1 MPSAIHQWVVL
12 DQLDV
17 RKVTCWDTNTTRSV
31 KVKQGSKMSN
41 SISKMT
47 PVGVSQPSV
56 NSAKEYDVVVI
67 GAGPSGSS
75 CAYWLATA
83 GYCVAL
89 VEKKVFPR
97 EKTCGD
103 GLTPRAVYQL
113 EKMGLSDQLE
123 RFHKFFGLRSIA
135 FNRTLEM
142 PWPEHDTLPQ
152 YGYVARRN
160 EIDSLVAKNAEDHGV
175 DIYMGYEAKEPQFDE
190 KTGAIKRVRIEHK
203 KGDRF
208 ALNARY
214 VAICEGST
222 PRFGRHVGLVRDKTY
237 PMGMAI
243 RGYFKS
249 DMDQD
254 PWIESHLD
262 LVDKN
267 GDFLPGYGWIFPV
280 GDGTINVGVGL
291 LSTFKGYKDIN
302 TSKLFE
308 TFCELAPSYWGI
320 SPETSCGPPTGG
332 KLPTGGCNGPKVGIN
347 WIVAG
352 DSAGL
357 VNPFNGEGIAYGYET
372 GAMAADAI
380 IKAIKNEDPKELH
393 TYTDELTIEFGQ
405 YYKVARLFVKYIGN
419 PRVMRECVR
428 LGMHSKTLMTWL
440 LKIMA
445 NLMREDKKGVAERAY
460 KSVTKVVARKNFE
473 IR

>member
-1 MPSAIHQWVVL
+1 MSESHRSLIPNITGVV
-12 DQLDV
+12 
-17 RKVTCWDTNTTRSV
+17 NPE
-31 KVKQGSKMSN
+31 SN
-41 SISKMT
+41 S
-47 PVGVSQPSV
+47 
-56 NSAKEYDVVVI
+56 AEYYDAVVI

-75 CAYWLATA
+75 CAYWLASS
-83 GYCVAL
+83 GYRVAL

-113 EKMGLSDQLE
+113 QKMGLTDKLRQ
-123 RFHKFFGLRSIA
+123 FHRYDGLRSIA
-135 FNRTLEM
+135 FGRTLEL
-142 PWPEHDTLPQ
+142 PWPKHPILPD
-152 YGYVARRN
+152 YGYVARRS
-160 EIDSLVAKNAEDHGV
+160 EIDQLVASNAERQGV
-175 DIYMGYEAKEPQFDE
+175 DIYMGYEAKEPEFSTE
-190 KTGAIKRVRIEHK
+190 TGAISTVYIEDK
-203 KGDRF
+203 NQRRF
-208 ALNARY
+208 ALNTRY
-214 VAICEGST
+214 VSVCEGST
-222 PRFGRHVGLVRDKTY
+222 PRFGRHVGLVRNKSY

-243 RGYFKS
+243 RGYYRS
-249 DMDQD
+249 PMHDD

-302 TSKLFE
+302 TSRLME
-308 TFCELAPSYWGI
+308 TFCEIAPSYWEI

-332 KLPTGGCNGPKVGIN
+332 KLPTGGSTGPKVGIN
-347 WIVAG
+347 WVVAG

-380 IKAIKNEDPKELH
+380 ICAIKNDDPRELH
-393 TYTDELTIEFGQ
+393 TYTDALTKEFGQ
-405 YYKVARLFVKYIGN
+405 YYKVARMFVKYIGN

-428 LGMHSKTLMTWL
+428 VGMHSKPLMSWL
-440 LKIMA
+440 LRIMA
-445 NLMREDKKGVAERAY
+445 NLMRPEEKGIAENAY
-460 KSVTKVVARKNFE
+460 KALAAIVAREKTE

>member
-1 MPSAIHQWVVL
+1 MFDPQEAS
-12 DQLDV
+12 
-17 RKVTCWDTNTTRSV
+17 
-31 KVKQGSKMSN
+31 
-41 SISKMT
+41 
-47 PVGVSQPSV
+47 SQP
-56 NSAKEYDVVVI
+56 YDVVVI

-75 CAYWLATA
+75 CAYWLANS
-83 GYCVAL
+83 GYRVAM

-97 EKTCGD
+97 DKTCGD

-113 EKMGLSDQLE
+113 QNMGLTEELRQ
-123 RFHKFFGLRSIA
+123 FHRYDGLRSIA
-135 FNRTLEM
+135 FGRTLEL
-142 PWPEHDTLPQ
+142 PWPEHETLPS
-152 YGYVARRN
+152 YGYVARRSA
-160 EIDSLVAKNAEDHGV
+160 IDQLVAQHAEKAGV
-175 DIYMGYEAKEPQFDE
+175 DIYMGYEAKEPKFDSD
-190 KTGAIKRVRIEHK
+190 GAIDTVLIENINHEP
-203 KGDRF
+203 F
-208 ALNARY
+208 ALKTKY

-249 DMDQD
+249 PMHDD

-302 TSKLFE
+302 TSRLME
-308 TFCELAPSYWGI
+308 TFCEIAPSYWGI

-332 KLPTGGCNGPKVGIN
+332 KLPTGGSTGPKVGVN

-372 GAMAADAI
+372 GAMAAEAI
-380 IKAIKNEDPKELH
+380 TRAIKNDDRDELH
-393 TYTDELTIEFGQ
+393 SYTDALTQEFGQ
-405 YYKVARLFVKYIGN
+405 YYKVARMFVKYIGN

-428 LGMHSKTLMTWL
+428 VGMHSRPLMSWL
-440 LKIMA
+440 LRVMA
-445 NLMREDKKGVAERAY
+445 NIMREDHKGVAEVSYRTLA
-460 KSVTKVVARKNFE
+460 SVVARNKTE